1 MRDLIL
7 VGGGEHAR
15 VIADAVAA
23 ARSHRVLGFV
33 DPNPYAVA
41 ESSGLRYLGPDEALR
56 EHAAVDLILGFGSLG
71 PGDRRATVAER
82 LAAAGFRFAT
92 VVHPA
97 AIISPG
103 AVIEAGAFIGAG
115 AIVQTGAV
123 VGAHALV
130 NTGVILE
137 HDVQLAPHVQLATR
151 VTLGGGVLVGRAAFI
166 GMGATVRDHRRI
178 GARAV
183 IGMGAVVVADVPPE
197 ARVAGVPARTMLAP
211 AEAAAP

>member
-1 MRDLIL
+1 MRSLIL

-15 VIADAVAA
+15 VIADAVNA
-23 ARSHRVLGFV
+23 ARSYRILGFV
-33 DPNPYAVA
+33 DPNPYAAA
-41 ESSGLRYLGPDEALR
+41 ENSGLRYLGPDEAL
-56 EHAAVDLILGFGSLG
+56 AAHTEADLILGFGSLG
-71 PGDRRATVAER
+71 PGDRRIAVAER
-82 LAAAGFRFAT
+82 LASAGFRFGT
-92 VVHPA
+92 VVHPS
-97 AIISPG
+97 AIISTT

-115 AIVQTGAV
+115 AIVQPGTM

-151 VTLGGGVLVGRAAFI
+151 ATLGGGVLVGRAAFI

-183 IGMGAVVVADVPPE
+183 IGMGAVVVADVPPD
-197 ARVAGVPARTMLAP
+197 ARVVGVPARLMLAP
-211 AEAAAP
+211 AGTAA